1 MLSYLSSLPISVL
14 RSLDTEANKFYDR
27 TNRSY
32 DAALLT
38 RCYTQHALRPVIDS
52 KINHI
57 RHFIKIP
64 FINKGMDCIDLPSI
78 FRINRYNH
86 PYQIIS
92 RTLKYQSFVM
102 NIINLLGALYL
113 ISINLFLILISKL
126 VPLTLELAR
135 TLNMFIRLQVIL
147 LRAI

>member
-27 TNRSY
+27 TNRLY

-64 FINKGMDCIDLPSI
+64 FINKGMDFIDLP
-78 FRINRYNH
+78 INRYNH

-92 RTLKYQSFVM
+92 RTVKYQSFVI

-135 TLNMFIRLQVIL
+135 ILNMFIRLQVML
-147 LRAI
+147 LWAI